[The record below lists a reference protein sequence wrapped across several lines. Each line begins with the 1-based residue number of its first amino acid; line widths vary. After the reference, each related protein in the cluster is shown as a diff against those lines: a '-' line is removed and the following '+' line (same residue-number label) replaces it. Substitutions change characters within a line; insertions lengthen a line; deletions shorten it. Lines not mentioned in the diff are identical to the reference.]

1 MVQPGVNTIATPP
14 PPGRREEAGE
24 PKMERILHFE
34 RAEYATRLAAVKAE
48 MSKRGLDI
56 LLISEPPNQNYLT
69 GYDAYSFYTPQMAI
83 VALDRHEPIMI
94 TRGMD
99 ATSSKITTYLS
110 DDSIR
115 GFPDSYVNSTERSAY
130 EYVAKIVQEL
140 GGETAVIGV
149 EMGGYY
155 YSARAHADLV
165 KALPQARFEDADL
178 LVNWIRL
185 VKSPAELV
193 FMRQAGLIGDA
204 VINRV
209 TETAEPGVRECDL
222 AAAAYHQE
230 ISGTPEFGGTYNS
243 SVVHLCIGERAL
255 APHSTWTDKPLSNNT
270 VINFEVHGTRRRYQ
284 INVSRTVYLGKPST
298 DYVKLADIAIE
309 ALNAG
314 LDSVRPGQACSEVF
328 EAFHKVLS
336 RNGIEKDQRIGYPL
350 GIGYPPTVA
359 ERTASI
365 RREEKTVLQP
375 GMCFHMMT
383 GLWLGDQSVTITQPF
398 AVTET
403 RYEPLTRT
411 PRTLVVK

>member
-1 MVQPGVNTIATPP
+1 
-14 PPGRREEAGE
+14 
-24 PKMERILHFE
+24 METILHFE
-34 RAEYATRLAAVKAE
+34 RAEYAARLAAVKAE
-48 MSKRGLDI
+48 MSKRGLEI

-83 VALDRHEPIMI
+83 VALDREEPIII

-99 ATSSKITTYLS
+99 MTSARITTYLS
-110 DDSIR
+110 EDSIR
-115 GFPDSYVNSTERSAY
+115 GFPDNYVNSIERSAY
-130 EYVAKIVQEL
+130 DYVASVVQEL
-140 GGETAVIGV
+140 GGEKAVIGV

-185 VKSPAELV
+185 VKSSAELE

-204 VINRV
+204 VIKRV
-209 TETAEPGVRECDL
+209 IETAEPGVRECDL

-243 SVVHLCIGERAL
+243 SVVHLCVGERAL
-255 APHSTWTDKPLSNNT
+255 APHSTWTDRPLSDT
-270 VINFEVHGTRRRYQ
+270 TIINFEVHGTRRRYQ
-284 INVSRTVYLGKPST
+284 VNVSRTIHLGKPSA

-314 LDSVRPGQACSEVF
+314 LESVRPGQTCSDVF
-328 EAFHKVLS
+328 AAFHAVLS
-336 RNGIEKDQRIGYPL
+336 RNGLEKDQRIGYPL

-365 RREEKTVLQP
+365 RKEEKTVLQA

-383 GLWLGDQSVTITQPF
+383 GLWLGVQSVTITQPF
-398 AVTET
+398 AVTEEG
-403 RYEPLTRT
+403 YEPLTHT